1 MNYKNEKQLLIFI
14 RFALPILALLFTI
27 AITTFLYIEKK
38 TKFNKLTEEIQSTF
52 IKNKKQTIK
61 EQIDN
66 LYYYIVSEQKDLQE
80 NLEKSLSYEVK
91 QTHKIAKNIY
101 YRYKHNH
108 SKDEI
113 KEMIKAAIREI
124 KFNNDRAYFFIIDKE
139 GKNQLH
145 PIMPELE
152 GKDVYNTR
160 DSKGSYIVKEPLEL
174 LKKKDEIFYN
184 WYWVKSQ
191 EDKKEYKKIGFIKN
205 FHELNW
211 VIGTGEYLEE
221 FSKDTQEKILK
232 QIEKLRYGKNSYF
245 IVTNK
250 DEKYISHI
258 NKNLINKDVFKIL
271 EETNTTESI
280 NTIKK
285 ILKTKEGFVTL
296 DFFKPN
302 SNVVS
307 SKIIYLKNIPNWGWT
322 ISTGFYVDDAS
333 KAIEDEKKRIEKE
346 YQENLKN
353 LLFIFLISIIIFVPL
368 FFYIS
373 FIIEKKFKKYKDSIQ
388 EHIDENQKQYKLLA
402 QKSKLTAMGEMLA
415 NIAHQWKQP
424 LSLITTSTSSIKLN
438 KELGIKDDEFLYKS
452 IDNIQI
458 NANHL
463 AETINDFMD
472 FFRPDKNK
480 NKFFMKDVIAKTLKL
495 LSSQFQAKKI
505 EIIQQIQDISIIS
518 YERELLQVLLNII
531 SNSKDAILENSI
543 ENGLIFIEIYKN
555 ENNVIIEIKD
565 NAKGINENIKERI
578 FEPYFTTKNKAQGT
592 GIGLYM
598 SQEIITKHMNGT
610 IEVDNIQYEYN
621 KQIEK
626 GAIFKITLPISN

>member
-113 KEMIKAAIREI
+113 KEIIKAAIREI
-124 KFNNDRAYFFIIDKE
+124 RFNNDRAYFFIIDKE

-184 WYWVKSQ
+184 WYWIKSQ

-280 NTIKK
+280 DTIKK

-353 LLFIFLISIIIFVPL
+353 LLFIFLISIIILVPL

-505 EIIQQIQDISIIS
+505 EIIQQIQDISVIS

-531 SNSKDAILENSI
+531 SNSKDAILENNI

>member
-1 MNYKNEKQLLIFI
+1 
-14 RFALPILALLFTI
+14 
-27 AITTFLYIEKK
+27 
-38 TKFNKLTEEIQSTF
+38 
-52 IKNKKQTIK
+52 
-61 EQIDN
+61 
-66 LYYYIVSEQKDLQE
+66 
-80 NLEKSLSYEVK
+80 
-91 QTHKIAKNIY
+91 
-101 YRYKHNH
+101 
-108 SKDEI
+108 
-113 KEMIKAAIREI
+113 
-124 KFNNDRAYFFIIDKE
+124 
-139 GKNQLH
+139 
-145 PIMPELE
+145 
-152 GKDVYNTR
+152 
-160 DSKGSYIVKEPLEL
+160 

>member
-124 KFNNDRAYFFIIDKE
+124 RFNNDRAYFFIIDKE

-280 NTIKK
+280 DTIKK

-353 LLFIFLISIIIFVPL
+353 LLFIFLISIIILVPL

>member
-80 NLEKSLSYEVK
+80 NLKKSLSYEVK

-124 KFNNDRAYFFIIDKE
+124 RFNNDRAYFFIIDKE

-280 NTIKK
+280 DTIKK

-353 LLFIFLISIIIFVPL
+353 LLFIFLISIIILVPL

>member
-353 LLFIFLISIIIFVPL
+353 LLFIFLISIIILVPL

>member
-80 NLEKSLSYEVK
+80 SLEKSLSYEVK

-124 KFNNDRAYFFIIDKE
+124 RFNNDRAYFFIIDKE

-280 NTIKK
+280 DTIKK

-353 LLFIFLISIIIFVPL
+353 LLFIFLISIIILVPL

>member
-280 NTIKK
+280 DTIKK

-353 LLFIFLISIIIFVPL
+353 LLFIFLISIIILVPL

>member
-124 KFNNDRAYFFIIDKE
+124 RFNNDRAYFFIIDKE

-250 DEKYISHI
+250 DEKYISHV

-280 NTIKK
+280 DTIKK

-353 LLFIFLISIIIFVPL
+353 LLFIFLISIIILVPL

>member
-280 NTIKK
+280 DTIKK